1 MKKFIC
7 GIVSVAMASL
17 LLFGCG
23 GGAEKKAA
31 PAGGE
36 AKKVVVKVGATPVPH
51 AELLNFVKPQLAK
64 EVAELCETPACQR
77 GSRPAGNGIYRL
89 RETEP
94 VPVG

>member
-36 AKKVVVKVGATPVPH
+36 AKKVVVKVGATRF
-51 AELLNFVKPQLAK
+51 LMRS
-64 EVAELCETPACQR
+64 C
-77 GSRPAGNGIYRL
+77 
-89 RETEP
+89 
-94 VPVG
+94 